1 MFTASKPEAG
11 VSDDAGA
18 EVPGDGS
25 WTRHIE
31 TVVRSLQVRLGV
43 GIDPAVIRTEVEAEF
58 ATYAAARVREFIPI
72 LVETHVHRAC
82 AGSDGLGGSVV
93 DEHAATHDRLG
104 RELQR
109 PSRTIRGRPS
119 RARRQ

>member
-1 MFTASKPEAG
+1 MLTASKPESWCERRRRG
-11 VSDDAGA
+11 

-43 GIDPAVIRTEVEAEF
+43 GIDPTVIRTEVEAEF

-72 LVETHVHRAC
+72 LVETHVHA
-82 AGSDGLGGSVV
+82 
-93 DEHAATHDRLG
+93 RL
-104 RELQR
+104 
-109 PSRTIRGRPS
+109 
-119 RARRQ
+119 RRQ

>member
-1 MFTASKPEAG
+1 M
-11 VSDDAGA
+11 SDDVGA

-43 GIDPAVIRTEVEAEF
+43 GIDPEVIRTEVEAEF

-72 LVETHVHRAC
+72 LVESHVHA
-82 AGSDGLGGSVV
+82 APATAVTGSAL
-93 DEHAATHDRLG
+93 
-104 RELQR
+104 
-109 PSRTIRGRPS
+109 P
-119 RARRQ
+119 